1 MSLNLVGIN
10 TSDTSEKNLDKEQI
24 FNYLNETFDL
34 NNVPEKKVK
43 KYIMELLS
51 KHKVIME
58 LLARFNIDEEY
69 FIEILIS
76 KYAPLFTPKF
86 VKDYRK
92 ILISRK
98 KLTKTKK
105 C

>member
-1 MSLNLVGIN
+1 MNLKLGTN
-10 TSDTSEKNLDKEQI
+10 TSEVSEKNLDKEQI
-24 FNYLNETFDL
+24 FKYLNETFNLDTI
-34 NNVPEKKVK
+34 PEKKIK

-58 LLARFNIDEEY
+58 LLARFNITEEY

-98 KLTKTKK
+98 KLTNKTKK